1 MLELGPVFLPGDLH
15 PYPIVHVA
23 DCCMLEGE
31 TRSPMDV
38 HFIDSEGAAVV
49 IRYYENDDWLLVQ
62 EAALDAMAQMTADW
76 RAKGLPFV
84 CRTFCASLSSAA

>member
-1 MLELGPVFLPGDLH
+1 MLELGPVFLPGDMH
-15 PYPIVHVA
+15 PCPIVHVS
-23 DCCMLEGE
+23 DCRMLEDE

-62 EAALDAMAQMTADW
+62 EAALDAMAL
-76 RAKGLPFV
+76 KLPTTQIRF
-84 CRTFCASLSSAA
+84 